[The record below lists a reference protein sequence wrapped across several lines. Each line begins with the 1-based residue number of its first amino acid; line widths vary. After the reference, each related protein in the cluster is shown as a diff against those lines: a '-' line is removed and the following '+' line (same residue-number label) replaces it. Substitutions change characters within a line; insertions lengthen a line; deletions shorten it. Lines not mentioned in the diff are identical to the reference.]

1 MKEYIKPEIEYV
13 QLITEDVTVDLGSG
27 NNPFGPPAASTA
39 LN

>member
-13 QLITEDVTVDLGSG
+13 QLITEDVTVDLGYG
-27 NNPFGPPAASTA
+27 DNILGPPTSNT

>member
-13 QLITEDVTVDLGSG
+13 QLITEDVTIDMGSG
-27 NNPFGPPAASTA
+27 TNPFLPAVSTA